1 MLADGSDAEQQE
13 GTLDLAAELRAEGMT
28 ISVVS
33 IGIGPDV
40 PFLTQLARVGE
51 GRFYLTQYAADLP
64 AIFAEEAAQAKRS
77 YIVEEPFYPD
87 PVSTWEPLQG
97 LLAVPPL
104 QGYVATTPK
113 ERAQVVWEAT
123 QDDPLLAAWQYGL
136 GRTVAWTS
144 DATGRWAAG
153 WVSWED
159 FSRFWGNLVRWVF
172 PPPSATDVALQVQP
186 SGEQALVAVDVVAAD
201 GGYVDDLDMQIQ
213 VAQPGDEERSQEVAL
228 RQVAPGRYEGQFT
241 PSAPGAW
248 LLRLH
253 GDRALTTGWARP
265 YSAEYLP
272 GDSAEALAQLA
283 AWGGGQV
290 VEEPAAAFVHN
301 LQGRETGQPLAPWLI
316 LVVTLFWPV
325 DIAWRRLALSRADVA
340 RLFNRLRGWVR
351 GKRSESVPAPQEAPT
366 LAASLRARRRLPVE
380 PRPAAPVTKT
390 EAIREGPVSVPL
402 PRQAPSSEGR
412 PPSAP
417 ASGEE
422 ESMASRLK
430 RRIKS

>member
-1 MLADGSDAEQQE
+1 
-13 GTLDLAAELRAEGMT
+13 
-28 ISVVS
+28 
-33 IGIGPDV
+33 
-40 PFLTQLARVGE
+40 
-51 GRFYLTQYAADLP
+51 
-64 AIFAEEAAQAKRS
+64 
-77 YIVEEPFYPD
+77 
-87 PVSTWEPLQG
+87 
-97 LLAVPPL
+97 
-104 QGYVATTPK
+104 VATTPK

-213 VAQPGDEERSQEVAL
+213 VAQPGDEERSQEVLCGRWPRGGMRVSLPLWPPA
-228 RQVAPGRYEGQFT
+228 RGCCGCMGIARSQRMGAPLFCRISAGRFCR
-241 PSAPGAW
+241 SAGA
-248 LLRLH
+248 
-253 GDRALTTGWARP
+253 TGGMGR
-265 YSAEYLP
+265 
-272 GDSAEALAQLA
+272 
-283 AWGGGQV
+283 GQV

-301 LQGRETGQPLAPWLI
+301 LQGREAGQPLAPWLI
-316 LVVTLFWPV
+316 LAVTLFWPV

-351 GKRSESVPAPQEAPT
+351 GKRIESVPASQEALT
-366 LAASLRARRRLPVE
+366 LAASLRARRRLPTE

-390 EAIREGPVSVPL
+390 EASREAPASVL
-402 PRQAPSSEGR
+402 PSRQVPSSKGRR